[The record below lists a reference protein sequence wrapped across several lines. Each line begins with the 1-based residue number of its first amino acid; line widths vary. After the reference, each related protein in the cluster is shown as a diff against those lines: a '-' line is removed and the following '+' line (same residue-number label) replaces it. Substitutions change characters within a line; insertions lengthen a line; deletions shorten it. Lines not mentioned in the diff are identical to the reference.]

1 VETASPLEDRNKPAK
16 LTLALLKTHIPI
28 IREAEEAV
36 EQLKENP
43 NRKNK
48 AELLY
53 RVKLGQ
59 KSKEKIV
66 IAALPLLKTIASN
79 EFKRRRSWGSR
90 ATYEDIMQEAVIGLL
105 RGIQSFKIESN
116 VGSPTNYLGQWIT
129 VSIKR
134 KVESLDH
141 DFTIP
146 YEIVERQRRIK
157 AVFTRVANEL
167 KRDPTD
173 EELLEALNNDTYTN
187 SNTKW
192 AKSAKPTDGVSKKV
206 FTMEH
211 IEDFK
216 KVWTKFYTMNTYD
229 VSTNDDEDSS
239 YESEAT
245 SIYEDKIDSLSFESV
260 DEKSLNESRQK
271 FFNTIFVEM
280 QIGSKQ
286 KDVILR
292 YFGLQP
298 YTETQQQKE
307 IVAKSGVSAKFV
319 KTVVEAFTQ
328 YMPVKGGIFHKI
340 VLTMPLDEVDA
351 LEMSWLLPILGEWP
365 KKQKEPILPPDIL
378 TKNILK

>member
-1 VETASPLEDRNKPAK
+1 MNYTPGAAKNSQVK

-28 IREAEEAV
+28 IREAEAATE
-36 EQLKENP
+36 ELKKNP
-43 NRKNK
+43 NHKK
-48 AELLY
+48 KTELLY
-53 RVKLGQ
+53 RIKLGQ

-134 KVESLDH
+134 KIESLDH

-157 AVFTRVANEL
+157 AVYTRISNEL
-167 KRDPTD
+167 ERDPTD
-173 EELLEALNNDTYTN
+173 AELLEALNNDTYTN

-192 AKSAKPTDGVSKKV
+192 AKSNKPEDGVSKKV
-206 FTMEH
+206 FTMAH
-211 IEDFK
+211 IEEFK
-216 KVWTKFYTMNTYD
+216 KIWTKFYTMNTYD
-229 VSTNDDEDSS
+229 ITTNDNEDSS
-239 YESEAT
+239 YEEEAT
-245 SIYEDKIDSLSFESV
+245 SLYEEKMGGVTFESV

-271 FFNTIFVEM
+271 FFNTIFIEM

-286 KDVILR
+286 KDVIAR
-292 YFGLQP
+292 YFGLNP
-298 YTETQQQKE
+298 YTEPQQQKE

-340 VLTMPLDEVDA
+340 ILTMPLEEIDS
-351 LEMSWLLPILGEWP
+351 LEMEWLLPILGEWP
-365 KKQKEPILPPDIL
+365 KKQKEALLPPDVL
-378 TKNILK
+378 TKNIIK

>member
-1 VETASPLEDRNKPAK
+1 VESSPPTKDKDKPVK
-16 LTLALLKTHIPI
+16 LTMALLKTHIPI
-28 IREAEEAV
+28 IREAESAAE
-36 EQLKENP
+36 ELKENP
-43 NRKNK
+43 KSNKK

-53 RVKLGQ
+53 RIKLGQ

-105 RGIQSFKIESN
+105 RGLQSFKIESN

-192 AKSAKPTDGVSKKV
+192 AKSAKPTDGVSKKI

-216 KVWTKFYTMNTYD
+216 KVWKKFYAMNTYEIPSND
-229 VSTNDDEDSS
+229 NEEST
-239 YESEAT
+239 YESGAT
-245 SIYEDKIDSLSFESV
+245 SIYEDKIDSFSFDSV
-260 DEKSLNESRQK
+260 DEKSVNESRQK
-271 FFNTIFVEM
+271 FFNTIFIEM

-292 YFGLQP
+292 YFGLNP
-298 YTETQQQKE
+298 YNESQQQKE

-340 VLTMPLDEVDA
+340 VLTMPLEEIDA
-351 LEMSWLLPILGEWP
+351 LELSWLLPILGEWP
-365 KKQKEPILPPDIL
+365 RKQKEPILPPEIL